1 MRRGS
6 RMGFDIVN
14 FVISNRP
21 LLDQIID
28 MVPIP
33 IFIKDEDGR
42 YIDCNNAFT
51 AFLAMPR
58 EKIIG
63 KSARDMWKREE
74 AEVFSA
80 QDEELS
86 SAGGSRV
93 YETRLTSADGAPH
106 IVQFHKKVVTDAA
119 GKRLGI
125 IGAIFDITD
134 QKAKEA
140 RIEQLLREKETI
152 LHEAHHRI
160 KNNMS
165 TVMGLIS
172 LRIGSGIPEEARV
185 VLEEAATQ
193 IGGMALLYDKLY
205 RSQSTEDIVLG
216 DYLSDLLGEAKGLF
230 ADGSGIEVEVAVP
243 EIRVSAKNASNLG
256 IIFNELLTNS
266 AKYAF
271 GSTASPRVAVTGT
284 VEKDRIILDYRD
296 NGRGLP
302 AGFDLESSNG
312 FGIGVIREVASSLGG
327 CVERLRTEVG
337 AAFRIRLPRALSL
350 RAGAA

>member
-1 MRRGS
+1 MD
-6 RMGFDIVN
+6 FDAISFIV
-14 FVISNRP
+14 SNRF
-21 LLDQIID
+21 LFDQIID

-33 IFIKDEDGR
+33 IFIKDKDGR
-42 YIDCNNAFT
+42 YIDCNIAFT
-51 AFLAMPR
+51 EFLATPR

-63 KSARDMWKREE
+63 KTAQDMWKREE

-80 QDEELS
+80 QDRDLIA
-86 SAGGSRV
+86 AGGSQV
-93 YETRLTSADGAPH
+93 YETALTSADGAPH
-106 IVQFHKKVVTDAA
+106 IVQFTKKIVADSS
-119 GKRLGI
+119 GRLLGI
-125 IGAIFDITD
+125 LGTIFDITD

-140 RIEQLLREKETI
+140 RIEQLLKDKETI

-165 TVMGLIS
+165 TVMGLLS
-172 LRIGSGIPEEARV
+172 LRMDSGIPEEARV
-185 VLEEAATQ
+185 VLEEATTH

-205 RSQSTEDIVLG
+205 RSQSTEEIVLG

-230 ADGSGIEVEVAVP
+230 EIGADIEVEVAVP

-271 GSTASPRVAVTGT
+271 GSTASPLVAVTGT
-284 VEKDRIILDYRD
+284 VDRDRIILDYRD

-302 AGFDLESSNG
+302 ADFDIESSRG

-327 CVERLRTEVG
+327 CAERLRTEVG
-337 AAFRIRLPRALSL
+337 AAFRISLPVAVAVRAQ
-350 RAGAA
+350 AT

>member
-1 MRRGS
+1 MD
-6 RMGFDIVN
+6 FDAIS
-14 FVISNRP
+14 FIISNRF
-21 LLDQIID
+21 LFDQIID

-33 IFIKDEDGR
+33 IFVKDRESK

-51 AFLAMPR
+51 EFLSMPR
-58 EKIIG
+58 ETIIG
-63 KSARDMWKREE
+63 KTAFDLWMREE

-80 QDEELS
+80 QDCELIS
-86 SAGGSRV
+86 KGGLQV
-93 YETRLTSADGAPH
+93 FETALTSADGAPH
-106 IVQFHKKVVTDAA
+106 IVQFTKKVVADSS
-119 GKRLGI
+119 GKLLGI
-125 IGAIFDITD
+125 MGAIFDITD

-140 RIEQLLREKETI
+140 RIEQLLKDKETI

-172 LRIGSGIPEEARV
+172 LRIGSGVPEEARV
-185 VLEEAATQ
+185 VLEEANTQ

-230 ADGSGIEVEVAVP
+230 DIGADIEVEVAVP
-243 EIRVSAKNASNLG
+243 ELRVSAKNASNLG

-271 GSTASPRVAVTGT
+271 ESTASPRIAVTGT
-284 VEKDRIILDYRD
+284 IDQGRICLDYRD

-302 AGFDLESSNG
+302 ADFDLESSRG
-312 FGIGVIREVASSLGG
+312 FGIGVIKEVAASLGG
-327 CVERLRTEVG
+327 GVERLPTEVG
-337 AAFRIRLPRALSL
+337 AAFRICLPGAVAVRARST
-350 RAGAA
+350 